1 MPGVPASLCQNWHRL
16 SAQTAFLSVSRMP
29 DDAAPVTHLDLDHVR
44 RQFPA
49 LAGDTVFFDN
59 AGGSQTLGAVVD
71 RIADYLRTTN
81 VQLGASYGVSQASTE
96 KVAAGVR
103 AIASL
108 FNAGDPS
115 EVVLG
120 PSTTQLI
127 ANFAAAL
134 APSLRPGD
142 EIIVTDVD
150 HESNI
155 GAWRR
160 LAARGIEIRE
170 WRVDRERF
178 VLDPEALEPLLSPR
192 TRLVAMTHC
201 SNVVGSIHPVREVAA
216 RVHARGALLFVDG
229 VAFAP
234 HAPVDV
240 AALGVDGY
248 VFSLYK
254 VYGPHAAAMWVRREV
269 FEKLDNINHDFLAGY
284 VPYKIQPGGVNYE
297 LAHGA
302 SAIPEYFDRLGES
315 LPAADHSIQ
324 VQTQRIQNPRGR
336 AFQAIAAHEE
346 ALSARLLAGLRSL
359 PGVRIIGDPSASRAS
374 RVPTISFVSDRHLSS
389 AIPPRV
395 DPHNIGIRFGD
406 FYARRLIDALGLRD
420 KDGVVRVSMVHY
432 NTLAEVDRLLGALEA
447 ALATAS

>member
-1 MPGVPASLCQNWHRL
+1 MTTTTNTDAP
-16 SAQTAFLSVSRMP
+16 QTP
-29 DDAAPVTHLDLDHVR
+29 LDLDLVR

-49 LAGDTVFFDN
+49 LAGDAVFFDN
-59 AGGSQTLGAVVD
+59 AGGSQTLGSVID

-81 VQLGASYGVSQASTE
+81 VQLGASYGVSQASGE

-103 AIASL
+103 AVASL
-108 FNAGDPS
+108 FNASDPS

-127 ANFAAAL
+127 ANFASAL
-134 APSLRPGD
+134 VPSLRPGD
-142 EIIVTDVD
+142 EIIVTDAD

-155 GAWRR
+155 SPWRR
-160 LAARGIEIRE
+160 LAARGIEVRE
-170 WRVDRERF
+170 WRVDRDRMR
-178 VLDPEALEPLLSPR
+178 LDPEALEPLLSPR

-201 SNVVGSIHPVREVAA
+201 SNVVGSIHPVREVAERA
-216 RVHARGALLFVDG
+216 HARGALLFVDG

-254 VYGPHAAAMWVRREV
+254 VYGPHSAAMWIRREI
-269 FEKLDNINHDFLAGY
+269 FDRLDCINHDFLAGY
-284 VPYKIQPGGVNYE
+284 VPYKIQPGGFNYE

-302 SAIPEYFDRLGES
+302 TAIPDYFDALGES
-315 LPAADHSIQ
+315 LGDNTSAKS
-324 VQTQRIQNPRGR
+324 PRAR
-336 AFQAIAAHEE
+336 AFEAIAAHEE
-346 ALSARLLAGLRSL
+346 ALSARLLAGLRAF
-359 PGVRIIGDPSASRAS
+359 PGVRVIGDPSPSRAS

-395 DPHNIGIRFGD
+395 DPHKIGIRFGD
-406 FYARRLIDALGLRD
+406 FYARRLIDALGLRERE
-420 KDGVVRVSMVHY
+420 GVVRVSMVHY
-432 NTLAEVDRLLGALEA
+432 NTLAEVDRLLGVLEGV
-447 ALATAS
+447 LA